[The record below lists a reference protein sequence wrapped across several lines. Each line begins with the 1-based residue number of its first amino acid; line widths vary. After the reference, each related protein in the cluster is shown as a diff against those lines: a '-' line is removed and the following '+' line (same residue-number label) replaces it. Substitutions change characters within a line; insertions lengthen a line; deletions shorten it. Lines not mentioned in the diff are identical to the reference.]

1 MGASF
6 GTPPQLPD
14 IELKGK
20 TIIVTGANT
29 GIGYETAKT
38 LAQLGSKVILACRS
52 EEKANQAIQRMKE
65 EHIQERSSE
74 KDAKIIIKADELD
87 VEFMP
92 LDLGSLAST
101 VTFAKEYKAKGYS
114 LHVLLCNAGMAW
126 GPDEPTAD
134 GFEIHFQVNYLS
146 HFLLILYLLPVL
158 KATGNDTRIVL
169 ISSLMHRFSKW
180 DPHDIQCFN
189 EKDKM
194 TVYGTTKLYQIMQMF
209 SLARRL
215 KGSKVSVFSVHPGV
229 VATEINSREDQ
240 PVTRST
246 KIFLWATKSLRMMRN
261 PFDGALTGLHAA
273 ANPVYDGKT
282 ALYFESSKPQTLTAL
297 PRDEA
302 KQEILWNYTLDCL
315 KDYVTEE
322 MLHELNVV

>member
-1 MGASF
+1 MAAFTSDSSSPVSF
-6 GTPPQLPD
+6 LR
-14 IELKGK
+14 
-20 TIIVTGANT
+20 
-29 GIGYETAKT
+29 IGYETAKT

-52 EEKANQAIQRMKE
+52 EEKANQ
-65 EHIQERSSE
+65 
-74 KDAKIIIKADELD
+74 ADELD

-146 HFLLILYLLPVL
+146 HFLLILLLLPVL

-215 KGSKVSVFSVHPGV
+215 AGSKVSVFSVHPGV
-229 VATEINSREDQ
+229 VATEINSRDDQ